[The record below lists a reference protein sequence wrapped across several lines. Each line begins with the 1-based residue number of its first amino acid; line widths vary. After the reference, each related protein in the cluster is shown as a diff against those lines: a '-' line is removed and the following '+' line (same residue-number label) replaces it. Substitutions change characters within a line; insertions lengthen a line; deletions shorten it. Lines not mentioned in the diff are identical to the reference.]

1 MRELLEDLA
10 TGTTHY
16 RSVTADFAEHLESIV
31 ALNRHVFADLGPA
44 QSIAF
49 LHVGPM
55 GMDTYHIV
63 FRNGQGDMDL
73 SVGATG
79 KVRYALYFAG

>member
-1 MRELLEDLA
+1 
-10 TGTTHY
+10 
-16 RSVTADFAEHLESIV
+16 
-31 ALNRHVFADLGPA
+31 
-44 QSIAF
+44 
-49 LHVGPM
+49 
-55 GMDTYHIV
+55 MDTYHIV